1 MFARFLKMTIE
12 PEKKPELLRT
22 LKEEV
27 LPILNKYPGF
37 FELIPLEVE
46 TDHTKFYA
54 ISLWHD
60 KADMEKYAKEHF
72 PRAKAMIERYL
83 AAPLIVRP
91 CAVDET
97 VARKLALAV
106 AVELAY

>member
-1 MFARFLKMTIE
+1 MFARFLKMIVE
-12 PEKKPELLRT
+12 PEKKLQLLRT
-22 LKEEV
+22 LREEV
-27 LPILNKYPGF
+27 LPVLEKYPGF

-54 ISLWHD
+54 VSLWCD
-60 KADMEKYAKEHF
+60 KTDMEKYAREDF

-97 VARKLALAV
+97 VAKKLVVALA
-106 AVELAY
+106 A